1 MRRSVVALLVLL
13 VPVLLFA
20 NVAQAFRYG
29 RLERR
34 IEELESEQRALI
46 EENKRAI
53 LAISVLTSP
62 RRVGRLAEDE
72 LGLERI
78 TPESVVRLRTE
89 REGGDP

>member
-1 MRRSVVALLVLL
+1 MRRPAIALLVIL

-34 IEELESEQRALI
+34 IEDLESEQRALI

-62 RRVGRLAEDE
+62 RRVGDLAEDE

-78 TPESVVRLRTE
+78 APESVVRLRTE
-89 REGGDP
+89 RDGGGR